1 MNSDANEIIAGL
13 DISKAQLDL
22 GFWPA
27 QAPASYSYDKDG
39 LAELISR
46 LREAKVSL
54 VVLEATGGLEI
65 RVAAELSAGGV
76 PVAVVNPRQ
85 VRDFARG
92 VGKLAKND
100 RIDAIVLARFG
111 HAVKPPVRPL
121 PSEEQRRLGELVSR
135 RRQLVEMHTAE
146 LNRMGRASSKTVLKS
161 HKDLLKAIDRQIEE
175 LDEQIRDAVKQ
186 SPAWMAKAE
195 LYDSVPGIG
204 EQTACALVAEL
215 PELGTLNRGQ
225 ITALAGLAPYDNDS
239 GARRGKRSIRG
250 GRAAVRAALYMATL
264 TATWCNPV
272 IEAYYKKLRKAG
284 KLHKVAMVACMRK
297 LLTILNVMAAT
308 NSAWNPAK
316 ATKTT

>member
-1 MNSDANEIIAGL
+1 MDSVANGIVAGL
-13 DISKAQLDL
+13 DISKEHLDL

-27 QAPASYSYDKDG
+27 QAPVSYSYDKDG
-39 LAELISR
+39 LVELISR

-100 RIDAIVLARFG
+100 RIDAVVLARFG
-111 HAVKPPVRPL
+111 QAVKPPARPL

-146 LNRMGRASSKTVLKS
+146 LNRMGRASSKAVLQS
-161 HKDLLKAIDRQIEE
+161 HKDLLKAIERQLAD
-175 LDEQIRDAVKQ
+175 LDQQIRDAIKE

-204 EQTACALVAEL
+204 EQSACALVAEL

-225 ITALAGLAPYDNDS
+225 ISALAGLAPYDNDS
-239 GARRGKRSIRG
+239 GTRRGKRSIRG
-250 GRAAVRAALYMATL
+250 GRAAVRAILYMATL
-264 TATWCNPV
+264 AATRCNPV
-272 IEAYYKKLRKAG
+272 IQAHYYKLKEAG

-308 NSAWNPAK
+308 NSMWIGGK
-316 ATKTT
+316 VSKTT